1 MAEHGGYMSHE
12 SGNPADEYA
21 VFVLNEPLTVFEVM
35 EGDAHSLIVTG
46 LFNGCYHCRGAR
58 LWRWICGLRAL

>member
-46 LFNGCYHCRGAR
+46 LSMGATTAEGR
-58 LWRWICGLRAL
+58 DYDAE